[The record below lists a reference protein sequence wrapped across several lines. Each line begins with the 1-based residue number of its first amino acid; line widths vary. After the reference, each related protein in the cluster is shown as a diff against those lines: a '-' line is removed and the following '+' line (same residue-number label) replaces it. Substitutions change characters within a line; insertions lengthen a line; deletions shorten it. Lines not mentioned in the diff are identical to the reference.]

1 MASDSAIVTE
11 GRIERAGRHGLPF
24 LLVVTCFAAWGV
36 AANMTDPLVQ
46 VFSRI
51 FSMSTLQASLV
62 QFAYY
67 GAYFCLALPAAFIT
81 RRFSYKTG
89 LLTGL
94 GCAILGAVMFYPA
107 SLAMTYGTFLAA
119 LFLLAGGLSIL
130 ETSANPFV
138 IALGPEETA
147 TRRLNLAQ
155 AFNPV
160 GTNIGVFLSAALIL
174 PHLDPAT
181 AEDRARMGQE
191 ALMAVQSAELQ
202 AVMLPYVG
210 FAAVLALIW
219 IVVALCP
226 MPAAGES
233 PAARDHELHAGLT
246 FRRLAANRHYVF
258 GVAAQFFNVGA
269 QTCVWT
275 FTIPYV
281 IAAVGG
287 TEAEAG
293 WVLQASLGIFLVSR
307 FAMTW
312 AMGRA
317 RPAKLLAA
325 MALCGAGLCVVAVLL
340 PGWTGIAAVV
350 LCSAALSLMFPTI
363 YGIALEG
370 LGEDAK
376 FGSAG
381 LVMAILGGALMP
393 MAFGAVS
400 DAAGPVAGFAV
411 PGICFAL
418 VAGYGLFDLRAARHR
433 ENSSR
438 SGTESSCPPR
448 RR

>member
-1 MASDSAIVTE
+1 MESAIAT
-11 GRIERAGRHGLPF
+11 GRRTALAGGRLPF
-24 LLVVTCFAAWGV
+24 MLVVTCFAAWGV

-67 GAYFCLALPAAFIT
+67 GAYFCLALPAAFIN

-94 GCAILGAVMFYPA
+94 GCAIAGAVMFYPA

-174 PHLDPAT
+174 PHLNPAT
-181 AEDRARMGQE
+181 AEDRARLGQE
-191 ALMAVQSAELQ
+191 ALIAMQSQELQ
-202 AVMLPYVG
+202 AVMVPYVG

-219 IVVALCP
+219 IAIALCP

-233 PAARDHELHAGLT
+233 AATRDHEVHFAATLQ
-246 FRRLAANRHYVF
+246 RLLSNRHYVY
-258 GVAAQFFNVGA
+258 GVSAQFFNVGA

-281 IAAVGG
+281 IAALGG

-293 WVLQASLGIFLVSR
+293 WYLQASLAVFLVSR

-312 AMGRA
+312 AMGLV
-317 RPAKLLAA
+317 RPARLLAA
-325 MALCGAGLCVVAVLL
+325 MALFGALLCAVAVAA
-340 PGWTGIAAVV
+340 PGWTGVIAVV

-370 LGEDAK
+370 LGEDTK

-393 MAFGAVS
+393 MVFGAVS
-400 DAAGPVAGFAV
+400 DAAGPVAGYAV
-411 PGICFAL
+411 PGVCFAL
-418 VAGYGLFDLRAARHR
+418 VAAYGVFDLRARRH
-433 ENSSR
+433 
-438 SGTESSCPPR
+438 
-448 RR
+448 